1 MIKQQSTE
9 ISAKSTFGPRRAV
22 IPAKRLLGGQVKAFI
37 GNRGRRTLA
46 KTANLETITAMADQC
61 LTQWV
66 SQAKPHTPT
75 KAPALINFIFGD
87 GYIFEMGHIFL
98 AQSSLSF
105 IMFKINL

>member
-46 KTANLETITAMADQC
+46 KTGNLGTITAMGQ
-61 LTQWV
+61 
-66 SQAKPHTPT
+66 
-75 KAPALINFIFGD
+75 
-87 GYIFEMGHIFL
+87 
-98 AQSSLSF
+98 LSKTAHPYKGTRLDKF
-105 IMFKINL
+105 YLW